1 MKVVILG
8 HEAGFTNVGDTNIL
22 SLTLLALNTCPR
34 LAPLSESVLIG
45 VPRELEGEFRDWMV
59 CKNVDLWQRAMV

>member
-1 MKVVILG
+1 MKVIILG
-8 HEAGFTNVGDTNIL
+8 HEAGFTNAGGTNIL
-22 SLTLLALNTCPR
+22 SLSLLALSTCPR

-59 CKNVDLWQRAMV
+59 CTSVDL